1 MSRQLWI
8 ADRCR
13 SAGLEVAEVN
23 GWRDRG
29 SSAFNPAGLVAHHTA
44 GASTGEMPSLRVLIY
59 GRSDL
64 PGPLCN
70 VGLGRS
76 GKVYVVAAGRCIE
89 PEAAI
94 LTARGL
100 IPLREVV
107 IGDEVWT
114 HRNRW
119 RSVTAVTPTMRPSVV
134 LSAVGHPGL
143 VCSPDHRW
151 ITRSGRMWR
160 GGKVRGYSSEWR
172 FGEMEVTTTSDLTG
186 RFVLS
191 PTQFGELP
199 LPDLDGMRLTPE
211 LLRLAGAWVADGS
224 IKTGSKLGM
233 IGVRPIFYIRR
244 EKALIV
250 EGWIEAAGFSCGQ
263 YENSSVIRFEL
274 RSGIFG
280 QWLIEHFGRKS
291 VDRTVPAWLL
301 GADEKFVAP
310 FMEGYLHG
318 DGYDATGHG
327 NRVTRSGINTR
338 SRCLAVGVRLL
349 AQNMGMYAGLDRRC
363 APKDIEILGKRTR
376 ATGDVWRGS
385 IVAEKPH
392 GGRMHERDG
401 FWLAPV
407 RQVSELGEVVPMIDL
422 TVDEDETF
430 IADGLVTHN
439 SNHAGRGGWAG
450 MVGNSS
456 VMGIE
461 AENDGR
467 QPWPQV
473 QLVAYKK
480 LCRALL
486 AGMGSPARLMC
497 AHREW
502 APGRK
507 IDPHAIDMAAWRADL
522 GAPTPAPQPQP
533 PLSDDEFRR
542 RIMAKPVLSEGAGVG
557 DRAHQFWDV
566 GIMQALMGWHGAV
579 PVSLDDRPNGR
590 FDYKTRE
597 SLAAW
602 QGRTGA
608 LVADGICGPA
618 TWAFLAAV

>member
-76 GKVYVVAAGRCIE
+76 GKVYVVAAGR
-89 PEAAI
+89 A
-94 LTARGL
+94 
-100 IPLREVV
+100 
-107 IGDEVWT
+107 
-114 HRNRW
+114 
-119 RSVTAVTPTMRPSVV
+119 
-134 LSAVGHPGL
+134 
-143 VCSPDHRW
+143 
-151 ITRSGRMWR
+151 
-160 GGKVRGYSSEWR
+160 
-172 FGEMEVTTTSDLTG
+172 
-186 RFVLS
+186 
-191 PTQFGELP
+191 
-199 LPDLDGMRLTPE
+199 
-211 LLRLAGAWVADGS
+211 
-224 IKTGSKLGM
+224 
-233 IGVRPIFYIRR
+233 
-244 EKALIV
+244 
-250 EGWIEAAGFSCGQ
+250 
-263 YENSSVIRFEL
+263 
-274 RSGIFG
+274 
-280 QWLIEHFGRKS
+280 
-291 VDRTVPAWLL
+291 
-301 GADEKFVAP
+301 
-310 FMEGYLHG
+310 
-318 DGYDATGHG
+318 
-327 NRVTRSGINTR
+327 
-338 SRCLAVGVRLL
+338 
-349 AQNMGMYAGLDRRC
+349 
-363 APKDIEILGKRTR
+363 
-376 ATGDVWRGS
+376 
-385 IVAEKPH
+385 
-392 GGRMHERDG
+392 
-401 FWLAPV
+401 
-407 RQVSELGEVVPMIDL
+407 
-422 TVDEDETF
+422 
-430 IADGLVTHN
+430 
-439 SNHAGRGGWAG
+439 NHAGRGGWAG

-473 QLVAYKK
+473 QLAAYKK
-480 LCRALL
+480 LSRALL

-590 FDYKTRE
+590 FDFRTRE